1 MSYLLLLDTIRSV
14 TGRRRHDRFPAI
26 EPAVSVVRRGDGTS
40 LFVVCDAQQ
49 AKAVLQSPR
58 YRQFNFLEQIL
69 TIAKPDRTEW
79 IRIFCDISLIMVDG
93 AEHERRRGLMQ
104 RSLDRCAAGVRGMSD
119 DEMAAVIDSGITAEH
134 CTSSAIASRL
144 VNLLFSKAIAE
155 LVGKP
160 VELPAR
166 DLFAVDFF
174 NPFPTLSSL
183 TRCNEAISTC
193 CNAIGFETLAEAD
206 QAAVLSLLLMGV
218 SPLQAILTSLI
229 NSYVVALRAGSAG
242 SDAVKVATGWDSYA
256 IVPTNFVMRECV
268 AADMIGAEAVR
279 PGDVVY
285 LFLGSATGCPFSR
298 LTSVPFGA
306 GRHYCS
312 GAALTQVMTAAV
324 QNGLRR
330 IRADDSK
337 INPSEIAQGKAAAFL
352 RFAADS

>member
-1 MSYLLLLDTIRSV
+1 
-14 TGRRRHDRFPAI
+14 
-26 EPAVSVVRRGDGTS
+26 
-40 LFVVCDAQQ
+40 
-49 AKAVLQSPR
+49 
-58 YRQFNFLEQIL
+58 
-69 TIAKPDRTEW
+69 
-79 IRIFCDISLIMVDG
+79 
-93 AEHERRRGLMQ
+93 
-104 RSLDRCAAGVRGMSD
+104 
-119 DEMAAVIDSGITAEH
+119 
-134 CTSSAIASRL
+134 
-144 VNLLFSKAIAE
+144 
-155 LVGKP
+155 
-160 VELPAR
+160 
-166 DLFAVDFF
+166 
-174 NPFPTLSSL
+174 
-183 TRCNEAISTC
+183 
-193 CNAIGFETLAEAD
+193 
-206 QAAVLSLLLMGV
+206 MGV

-330 IRADDSK
+330 IRADGSK